1 MSENEYDLRK
11 STEKI
16 GELYPVIVSK
26 SGEIVDGFHRIN
38 AKANWRRE
46 VREDIDTPEKVLK
59 ARLISNKFRRQVS
72 AVEVRGWINDLAEI
86 AYTEHGIEPGEIS
99 GWVAEETG
107 YARKSVTEYLNPEYK
122 KSDLAT
128 RIGDPNPP
136 KEAAIASS
144 TIVSVAEPLIREAE
158 PTVDLD
164 TADGLK
170 KAAKALE
177 REAKRKVKAQKTP
190 EQLEAEKAEKKRKKR
205 EKVEKAKQKRE
216 AKKKAREE
224 REQKIREEAALRARL
239 EAERKAKAETKK
251 KIAQIQKTAKE
262 DAKKELVENPEFI
275 DTLIEENKELFEEK
289 IRKRREEADQILKK
303 RFALIQEEAKP
314 PQKASKL
321 EDQYLKR
328 IQNTFLEI
336 TSWNLSLW
344 IGLDNEN
351 RETAYKYFQ
360 AINQWTQWLI
370 NLKND
375 RNAEKPEI
383 TIITKETPMPVDA
396 EYRVVG

>member
-1 MSENEYDLRK
+1 MSEEYDLRK

-86 AYTEHGIEPGEIS
+86 ALVEHGVQPGEIS

-107 YARKSVTEYLNPEYK
+107 YSERQVRFYLDEKYK
-122 KSDLAT
+122 EQRGFALTGQPTAVPTVELSDL
-128 RIGDPNPP
+128 
-136 KEAAIASS
+136 
-144 TIVSVAEPLIREAE
+144 VSVAEPIIREAE
-158 PTVDLD
+158 PVVDLE
-164 TADGLK
+164 TANGLK

-177 REAKRKVKAQKTP
+177 REAKRKVKAKKTP
-190 EQLEAEKAEKKRKKR
+190 EQIAAEKAEKKRKKR
-205 EKVEKAKQKRE
+205 ERAE
-216 AKKKAREE
+216 AKKQALAE
-224 REQKIREEAALRARL
+224 REKRLREKVRKEITKEVKQEAKK
-239 EAERKAKAETKK
+239 EA
-251 KIAQIQKTAKE
+251 Q
-262 DAKKELVENPEFI
+262 KELVENPEFI

-289 IRKRREEADQILKK
+289 IQKRREEADEVLKK
-303 RFALIQEEAKP
+303 RFALKP
-314 PQKASKL
+314 NEDKPRQKTTL
-321 EDQYLKR
+321 EDQYLQK

-344 IGLDNEN
+344 IGLGNEN
-351 RETAYKYFQ
+351 REQAYRYFQ

-370 NLKND
+370 KLKDD
-375 RNAEKPEI
+375 RNAAKPDI
-383 TIITKETPMPVDA
+383 TSIAKESPESIEVEYKVVD
-396 EYRVVG
+396 